1 MEDAFYNLQKPI
13 LFAGQRRAE
22 DQRKHQEMD
31 AETRRLDVLLATW
44 MERSR
49 QGGPDANA
57 EDFLNKITFYNNEF
71 ACGCASTEQ
80 EPSRPGGYQPIKMN
94 GMVTYRTSGLFA
106 PRDEEGNSRPELFG
120 QVWTLNPDESVARRQ
135 QRGEPHRLNVNISY
149 SLVNSCY
156 FLHYSRIS

>member
-13 LFAGQRRAE
+13 LLANQRRPE
-22 DQRKHQEMD
+22 DQRAHQQMD
-31 AETRRLDVLLATW
+31 SAAKELDVLLATW
-44 MERSR
+44 LHRSR
-49 QGGPDANA
+49 RGLPDDGA
-57 EDFLNKITFYNNEF
+57 EDFLNNITFYNNEF
-71 ACGCASTEQ
+71 ACGCATTEQ

-94 GMVTYRTSGLFA
+94 GMVTYRTSGMFPPL
-106 PRDEEGNSRPELFG
+106 DDEGNPRPEMFG